1 MDDRRSRSSAA
12 DIVRRH
18 GYQSDFARRYFN
30 QGRAEGRAEA
40 IAEARAAIV
49 LEVLEAR
56 GLDVPP
62 AARDRIMACTDLVLL
77 RRWLRSAVT
86 CARVEDLFSG

>member
-1 MDDRRSRSSAA
+1 MDDRRSPSSAA

-30 QGRAEGRAEA
+30 QGRAQGRAEA
-40 IAEARAAIV
+40 RAEIV

-62 AARDRIMACTDLVLL
+62 AAQARIMACTDLVLL
-77 RRWLRSAVT
+77 RYWLRSAVT
-86 CARVEDLFSG
+86 CARVEDLFSV